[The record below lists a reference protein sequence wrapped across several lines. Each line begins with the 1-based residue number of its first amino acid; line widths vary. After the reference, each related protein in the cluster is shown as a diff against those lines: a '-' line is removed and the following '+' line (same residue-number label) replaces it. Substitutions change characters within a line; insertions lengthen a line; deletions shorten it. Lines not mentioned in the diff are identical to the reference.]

1 MKTVPEINSSADKM
15 KLIDLEVE
23 KSRLI
28 EKIADLKKMQMHLR
42 DVFLNFLKTVDFN
55 NFKPETSSI
64 LEIIFEFFEYSEHE
78 KASMLKEKKKKFFGI
93 L

>member
-1 MKTVPEINSSADKM
+1 
-15 KLIDLEVE
+15 
-23 KSRLI
+23 
-28 EKIADLKKMQMHLR
+28 MHLR

-64 LEIIFEFFEYSEHE
+64 LEVIFEFFEYSEQE
-78 KASMLKEKKKKFFGI
+78 KASMMKEKKKKFFGI